1 VNSET
6 PHPSDSPDVIVVGR
20 GLFGSAAARHLA
32 ERGASVVAIGP
43 RGLTTGPDRV
53 FSSHN
58 DEARLTRLQD
68 RDRRWAE
75 VTARAVEAYPDLEQ
89 RSGIPFH
96 EPVGCLIASRPGGD
110 GRSPDPIALLRD
122 QGVPHDGW
130 APGER
135 GWSERWPAIDFP
147 ATHAVAYESG
157 PAGYIRPKRLIDAQ
171 EALAAA
177 RGATVVEDIVTD
189 IAPEGPGHM
198 VTTASGQRFHAPHVV
213 VATGAFTNHHRLLP
227 EPAPLR
233 LKTEVIILGEVNE
246 HDAERLGRY
255 PVVKYLNDGDD
266 LDAIY
271 MTPPVR
277 YPDGRQCIKMGANI
291 RLDTW
296 PDDLPTIQR
305 WFESA
310 TDDDYL
316 PLLGP
321 ALQALWPEIDFVSM
335 RTRPCIITYTDD
347 WFPLIQEV
355 APGLIVATAGNG
367 GGAKGADAW
376 GAMAADLVHSNPTS
390 APSSSS

>member
-1 VNSET
+1 
-6 PHPSDSPDVIVVGR
+6 
-20 GLFGSAAARHLA
+20 
-32 ERGASVVAIGP
+32 
-43 RGLTTGPDRV
+43 
-53 FSSHN
+53 
-58 DEARLTRLQD
+58 
-68 RDRRWAE
+68 
-75 VTARAVEAYPDLEQ
+75 
-89 RSGIPFH
+89 
-96 EPVGCLIASRPGGD
+96 
-110 GRSPDPIALLRD
+110 
-122 QGVPHDGW
+122 
-130 APGER
+130 
-135 GWSERWPAIDFP
+135 
-147 ATHAVAYESG
+147 
-157 PAGYIRPKRLIDAQ
+157 
-171 EALAAA
+171 
-177 RGATVVEDIVTD
+177 
-189 IAPEGPGHM
+189 M
-198 VTTASGQRFHAPHVV
+198 VTTVSGQRFHASHVV

-246 HDAERLGRY
+246 DDAERLGRY

-277 YPDGRQCIKMGANI
+277 YPDGRHCIKMGANI

>member
-1 VNSET
+1 M
-6 PHPSDSPDVIVVGR
+6 PSR
-20 GLFGSAAARHLA
+20 
-32 ERGASVVAIGP
+32 
-43 RGLTTGPDRV
+43 
-53 FSSHN
+53 
-58 DEARLTRLQD
+58 
-68 RDRRWAE
+68 
-75 VTARAVEAYPDLEQ
+75 
-89 RSGIPFH
+89 
-96 EPVGCLIASRPGGD
+96 
-110 GRSPDPIALLRD
+110 
-122 QGVPHDGW
+122 
-130 APGER
+130 
-135 GWSERWPAIDFP
+135 
-147 ATHAVAYESG
+147 ESG

-177 RGATVVEDIVTD
+177 RGATVVDDIVTD
-189 IAPEGPGHM
+189 IASEGPGHM
-198 VTTASGQRFHAPHVV
+198 VTTVSGQRFHASHVV

-277 YPDGRQCIKMGANI
+277 YPDGRHCIKMGANI

-305 WFESA
+305 WFETA

-321 ALQALWPEIDFVSM
+321 AP
-335 RTRPCIITYTDD
+335 RPCGPRST
-347 WFPLIQEV
+347 
-355 APGLIVATAGNG
+355 
-367 GGAKGADAW
+367 
-376 GAMAADLVHSNPTS
+376 
-390 APSSSS
+390 SSSPCAPVPASSLHRRLVPADSGGRSRADRRHGRERWWSEGRRRMGSDGR